1 MDSESRESPGSARRA
16 RGAAGPRANLAA
28 QACKPHYPFYT
39 QIAYREFHRR
49 QVHELEALG
58 ERRVDEAR
66 ARRSATARHLAL
78 RGAAARLG
86 RSDGTIVRPESGS
99 VERPESDE
107 SSNSE
112 SDAELFEDGPVA
124 KRRRLLQ
131 SGTPQSGMGATR
143 QTPHGSWAELTRRWR
158 ATPRREYPG

>member
-1 MDSESRESPGSARRA
+1 MGDETPSEGITAWREQL
-16 RGAAGPRANLAA
+16 RGAPAIEDAA
-28 QACKPHYPFYT
+28 YVPVVDN
-39 QIAYREFHRR
+39 AYREFHRR